1 MKSVESLRKT
11 LILGIPEKWDP
22 GPETSTGGTLGPGT
36 PKSLS
41 GTQDPGPG
49 TRDPK
54 IFKWDPGLGTPK
66 KETGTVK
73 YLSETRNFQF
83 SIVLIVYST
92 RNTLYFTSV
101 CKFNPRKVPW
111 N

>member
-41 GTQDPGPG
+41 GTQDPGPPKWDPRPQNIQVGPG
-49 TRDPK
+49 TRDPQKGNRDHK
-54 IFKWDPGLGTPK
+54 IFK
-66 KETGTVK
+66 
-73 YLSETRNFQF
+73 
-83 SIVLIVYST
+83 
-92 RNTLYFTSV
+92 
-101 CKFNPRKVPW
+101 
-111 N
+111 